1 MVDPVFDGLERRL
14 EVVEVNDP
22 TEPWIERAPNMDF
35 DLKAMTVQTT
45 AFVSNRNEGE
55 TVGRFDRE

>member
-22 TEPWIERAPNMDF
+22 TEPWIERAPNMNF

-55 TVGRFDRE
+55 TVGRFDRK

>member
-1 MVDPVFDGLERRL
+1 M
-14 EVVEVNDP
+14 N
-22 TEPWIERAPNMDF
+22 F